1 MNIFTKQKQMHRQEN
16 KLMVI
21 KEEGGKEY
29 NGSMGLTDAQCYMK
43 NKQGFTVWTRNCIQY
58 LVMNYH
64 GK

>member
-1 MNIFTKQKQMHRQEN
+1 MHRQEN